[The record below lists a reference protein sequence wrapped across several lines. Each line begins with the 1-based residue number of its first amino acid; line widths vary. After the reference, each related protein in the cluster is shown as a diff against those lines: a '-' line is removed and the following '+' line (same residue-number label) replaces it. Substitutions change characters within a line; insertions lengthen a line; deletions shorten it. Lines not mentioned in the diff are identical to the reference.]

1 MTNVLDYLKWRGDIS
16 FDLDGPNEIDGLI
29 FCELTYLPFEK
40 FISSCEEEE
49 TLKSLYK
56 KFNSL
61 PEKDKKIGAIFP
73 EKEIIELFSL
83 VASCQ
88 RYKGVKVRRFVNHV
102 CKAAEKQFCAMSF
115 VVNKEYVYV
124 AFRGTDDTL
133 VGWKEDFNM
142 AFNNPIPSQKASA
155 EYLDEVGYHTRRKMI
170 VGGHSKGGN
179 LAVYASLLSSDK
191 TQEKIAY
198 VQNFDGPGFRN
209 DVFDEINRSQVA
221 EKITNILPV
230 GSVIGMIFHHVGK
243 TVFIKSKGKGMYQH
257 DGFNWEVMQKN
268 FVPVDGPLKS
278 SVEIHE
284 IIETITSQMTK
295 EERVELVE
303 AIYTL
308 VTVNEAS
315 TLTDITKG
323 KLKFISGVLKAD
335 GKSKKVLLSAISK
348 ILKEKYKKKTKK
360 VKK

>member
-1 MTNVLDYLKWRGDIS
+1 M
-16 FDLDGPNEIDGLI
+16 
-29 FCELTYLPFEK
+29 
-40 FISSCEEEE
+40 
-49 TLKSLYK
+49 
-56 KFNSL
+56 
-61 PEKDKKIGAIFP
+61 
-73 EKEIIELFSL
+73 
-83 VASCQ
+83 
-88 RYKGVKVRRFVNHV
+88 
-102 CKAAEKQFCAMSF
+102 
-115 VVNKEYVYV
+115 
-124 AFRGTDDTL
+124 
-133 VGWKEDFNM
+133 
-142 AFNNPIPSQKASA
+142 
-155 EYLDEVGYHTRRKMI
+155 
-170 VGGHSKGGN
+170 
-179 LAVYASLLSSDK
+179 
-191 TQEKIAY
+191 
-198 VQNFDGPGFRN
+198 
-209 DVFDEINRSQVA
+209 A

-243 TVFIKSKGKGMYQH
+243 MVFIKSKGKGMYQH
-257 DGFNWEVMQKN
+257 DGFNWEVMQKS